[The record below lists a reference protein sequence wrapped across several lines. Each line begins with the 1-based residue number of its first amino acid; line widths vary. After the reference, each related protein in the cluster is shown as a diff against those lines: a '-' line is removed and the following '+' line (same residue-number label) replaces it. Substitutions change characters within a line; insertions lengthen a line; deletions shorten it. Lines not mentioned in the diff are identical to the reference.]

1 VRLVTVPD
9 NAVQLCIAT
18 MPVLLNILECVLH
31 FLLNLLFVINI
42 VLLNQL
48 DYRDVNVE
56 ESTINK
62 VLISFI
68 HFTFQK
74 YF

>member
-1 VRLVTVPD
+1 
-9 NAVQLCIAT
+9 
-18 MPVLLNILECVLH
+18 
-31 FLLNLLFVINI
+31 
-42 VLLNQL
+42 
-48 DYRDVNVE
+48 VE

-74 YF
+74 YFWCWIVTQSLYLSSFSIIQTKQIFHFC